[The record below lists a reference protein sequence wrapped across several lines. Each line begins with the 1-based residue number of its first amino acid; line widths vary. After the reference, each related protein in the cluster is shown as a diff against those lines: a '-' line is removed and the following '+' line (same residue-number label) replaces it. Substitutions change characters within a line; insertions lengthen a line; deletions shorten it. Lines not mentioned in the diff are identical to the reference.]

1 MQFGAGT
8 CGSVGLGSVLQD
20 PGAIID
26 PTSLRPILTELN
38 GVDARHLIRT
48 GSLRIQDTLGQPV
61 TASFEMVNPLSPPVV
76 GDRVRIF
83 YYAQLIFAGTIDRVV
98 KASQDLRTFAYQVD
112 CLDWTQ
118 TLLRRKVQ
126 RNFTNVPIQN
136 VLDSLLDNELAE
148 ETLTIGTIESRATL
162 PLVDSRSGKVLDVCR
177 DMAAAT
183 GQTFYVEFD
192 QSIQMRS
199 TLVAAAPLVF
209 SEANV
214 LLEATQATH
223 DREAYR
229 NVQRVKVTGT
239 PQVKNQDALTTEQE
253 RRNTDQIAARQA
265 IEGGSGLYEEV
276 EEIVH
281 PTSNDGAEI
290 ALLGISYARLRLAT
304 SGTPRTTVRCQV
316 LGYGFRAGQV
326 ATVDLPTFGLSG
338 TFAVQRVSIREEL
351 GRLLFHEVELTN
363 SSLQQRAYESWLK
376 IAGGGK
382 VTVQVPGSITNNLQ
396 IFNTPG
402 SYTWTVPPG
411 VTMVEL
417 TSRGGSAGGSGGAYA
432 GITILSFF
440 ATDIHNGGIGGS
452 SGLAVTNLTVTPG
465 EDISVIVG
473 SAGLAGSNAAAVDS
487 GDPTSCAGSAGTSGT
502 HSQVSY
508 LGSIV
513 CQGNAG
519 LAGSAATASI
529 NSGEVRAG
537 SNGISG
543 TNGSGVGDA
552 ITVGGGKSGGA
563 PGVGGG
569 ASPGAGQDGS
579 VEVRW

>member
-281 PTSNDGAEI
+281 PTSNDGVEI

-316 LGYGFRAGQV
+316 RGYGFRAGQV

-376 IAGGGK
+376 IVGGGK
-382 VTVQVPGSITNNLQ
+382 VTVQVPGSITNNLAT
-396 IFNTPG
+396 FSTPG
-402 SYTWTVPPG
+402 STTWTVPAG
-411 VTMVEL
+411 VSTVEF
-417 TSRGGSAGGSGGAYA
+417 TVMGASGGA
-432 GITILSFF
+432 GGNVQDDSNGDGTC
-440 ATDIHNGGIGGS
+440 DIWISGGKGGD
-452 SGLAVTNLTVTPG
+452 SGKAVSIVTVTEG
-465 EDISVIVG
+465 QVFTLIIG
-473 SAGLAGSNAAAVDS
+473 AAGLAGNPGGTGTA
-487 GDPTSCAGSAGTSGT
+487 TCAYFG
-502 HSQVSY
+502 
-508 LGSIV
+508 
-513 CQGNAG
+513 
-519 LAGSAATASI
+519 
-529 NSGEVRAG
+529 
-537 SNGISG
+537 SG
-543 TNGSGVGDA
+543 TNGVAGSMSQVKIGATVYAQGDGGNEGYGAVLGGIIGTGYETITPGADGTPGGGIGDA
-552 ITVGGGKSGGA
+552 VSVGGGKTGA
-563 PGVGGG
+563 AKTAVQTSNQGLD
-569 ASPGAGQDGS
+569 GQI
-579 VEVRW
+579 EVRW